1 MAHAAV
7 ALARHDLHGVTTRQ
21 CRSLK
26 TAFQFLAHIPQAS
39 ATHSDIRN
47 QAYKTFN
54 TFLQEATIH
63 QQLTE
68 EVDEFIQLLETHA
81 YTQITSNCTLGIG
94 LRRLSTA
101 NETGN

>member
-7 ALARHDLHGVTTRQ
+7 TFARHDLHGVTTWQ

-26 TAFQFLAHIPQAS
+26 TAFQFLAHIPKAS
-39 ATHSDIRN
+39 AAHPDIRN

-54 TFLQEATIH
+54 TFLQDATIH

-68 EVDEFIQLLETHA
+68 EVDEFIQLLQAHA
-81 YTQITSNCTLGIG
+81 YTQITSNSTLGIFFFKQK
-94 LRRLSTA
+94 TA
-101 NETGN
+101 YEITR

>member
-7 ALARHDLHGVTTRQ
+7 TFARHDLHGVTTWQ

-26 TAFQFLAHIPQAS
+26 TAFPILAHIPQAS
-39 ATHSDIRN
+39 AAHSDIRN

-54 TFLQEATIH
+54 TFLQDATIY

-81 YTQITSNCTLGIG
+81 YAQIISKCTMSIG
-94 LRRLSTA
+94 LRWMSSCIYS
-101 NETGN
+101 

>member
-1 MAHAAV
+1 MAYAAV
-7 ALARHDLHGVTTRQ
+7 TFARHDLYGVTTWQ

-26 TAFQFLAHIPQAS
+26 TAFQLLAHIPQANT
-39 ATHSDIRN
+39 AHSDIRN

-54 TFLQEATIH
+54 TFLQDATIH

-68 EVDEFIQLLETHA
+68 EVDEFIQLLQAHA

-94 LRRLSTA
+94 LRRVS
-101 NETGN
+101 TGNDTGN